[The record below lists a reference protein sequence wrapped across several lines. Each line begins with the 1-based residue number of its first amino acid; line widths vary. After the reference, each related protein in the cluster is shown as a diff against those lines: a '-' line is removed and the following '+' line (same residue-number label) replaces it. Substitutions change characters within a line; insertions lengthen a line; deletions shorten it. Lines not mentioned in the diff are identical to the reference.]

1 MSYFDQIEYWDADP
15 EKYVEDDDEDSMN
28 YTVRTGAMELLI
40 DLATELK
47 TSYVEALMSAIT
59 RHIGSCGPVNEGYN
73 WKLYEACA
81 TALNISGDV
90 VEECLQA
97 NKIDFNFGAFYST
110 VILPGLQT
118 DKPYL
123 LGRLIW
129 LTSSYVKVRQL
140 GTGV

>member
-1 MSYFDQIEYWDADP
+1 MPQVEAWNDDP

-40 DLATELK
+40 DLSAELK

-59 RHIGSCGPVNEGYN
+59 RHISSCGPVAEGYN
-73 WKLYEACA
+73 WKVYEACA
-81 TALNISGDV
+81 TAMNISGDA
-90 VEECLQA
+90 VEECIEN
-97 NKIDFNFGAFYST
+97 NKVDFSFGAFYST
-110 VILPGLQT
+110 VVLPGLAT

-129 LTSSYVKVRQL
+129 LTASYVKVRAIAYNFYL
-140 GTGV
+140 T